1 MAKSAKSFQSLK
13 CSRCSNTV
21 YKVDVAAVS
30 VICWRCVA
38 KKSAPP
44 DVNKSF
50 NKSDKPRG
58 WKFMKEYVHTDGTVY
73 HKGIEVPEL
82 KGTLEVT
89 VIKPKESKKL
99 SKNEKHQMQLDLGTR
114 IQKLK
119 NEMFNEK
126 RKTKRAEIQRTL
138 QKLNKQLAKLK

>member
-13 CSRCSNTV
+13 CSRCTATV
-21 YKVDVAAVS
+21 HKVDVAAVS

-44 DVNKSF
+44 DVSKSSV
-50 NKSDKPRG
+50 KSDKPRG

-73 HKGIEVPEL
+73 HKGIEVPQL

-99 SKNEKHQMQLDLGTR
+99 SKNEKHQLQMKLGTD
-114 IQKLK
+114 IQRLK

>member
-1 MAKSAKSFQSLK
+1 MAKSFQSLK
-13 CSRCSNTV
+13 CTRCKNIV
-21 YKVDVAAVS
+21 HKVDVAAVS

-44 DVNKSF
+44 DINKATI
-50 NKSDKPRG
+50 KSDKPRG

-89 VIKPKESKKL
+89 VIKSKETKKL
-99 SKNEKHQMQLDLGTR
+99 SKNEKFRLEMQLGEE

-119 NEMFNEK
+119 NQMFNEK

-138 QKLNKQLAKLK
+138 QKLNKKLAKLK